1 MVEKL
6 TMEVVETIDVTNETE
21 SGISQIKAGL
31 RQQMNHA
38 EFRLEDVELIDVTLD
53 IDNYYDGEPIQT
65 IVNATIPAPPED
77 QDSDEYQDWEQ
88 DYVFEHTG
96 TGRTDGD
103 SCYFVTVTKSSRPD
117 LIPVGTE
124 YEFGT

>member
-1 MVEKL
+1 MERDIAASLARQSAFYAENDRTIPAGPDSPDEEMVE
-6 TMEVVETIDVTNETE
+6 
-21 SGISQIKAGL
+21 
-31 RQQMNHA
+31 
-38 EFRLEDVELIDVTLD
+38 VTLD
-53 IDNYYDGEPIQT
+53 IDNYYDGDKIRTVVET
-65 IVNATIPAPPED
+65 EIPAPPED
-77 QDSDEYQDWEQ
+77 KDGDEYQDWEY
-88 DYVFEHTG
+88 DHVFEHTG